1 MRGEG
6 INSRLIVIGIV
17 VIFTTLFGWLLFGNP
32 SYDPYLRVPGMDN
45 RPKGLGENDSVMI
58 GEFFEIFNSSVTK
71 TSGSW
76 PRFRGSDYD
85 NISTDPTPTADSW
98 PAEGPPVLWK
108 VPLGEGH
115 AAPSI
120 YDGKVY
126 ILDYDEKKRADALRC
141 FSLETGEELWK
152 RWYHVAIKRNHG
164 MSRTIPTVTDK
175 YIISMGPRCHV
186 MCLDRVSGDLLW
198 TLDPVRDFGAE
209 IPQWYTAQ
217 CPLVENDIAVIA
229 LGGTELLV
237 GIECSTGRI
246 IWETPNPD
254 AWKMSHSSVLP
265 ATIHGKKMYI
275 YMAVGGVCGVS
286 AEGDDIGKVLWKTS
300 EWSPTVVATSPL
312 YLGNNQI
319 LVTTGY
325 GAGGGRIN
333 IEKNET
339 GFSASVT
346 EIHTPKEGLS
356 SEQQTPLR
364 TGEYI
369 WTINPKD
376 AGAMRNQLTCYHRS
390 DLRTPVWSSGKE
402 SRFGLGPYMV
412 VGDKL
417 FLLNDDSEL
426 FMYRM
431 GTGSAT
437 LIGNHRI
444 LDDGADAWGPL
455 AFADGFLLLR
465 DSRIMVCID
474 ARK

>member
-1 MRGEG
+1 MPVKGLN
-6 INSRLIVIGIV
+6 NSVII
-17 VIFTTLFGWLLFGNP
+17 IAAAAISIILFGWLVLGSP
-32 SYDPYLRVPGMDN
+32 PAQPEIRLPGMDN
-45 RPKGLGENDSVMI
+45 RPKGLGENDSVII
-58 GEFFEIFNSSVTK
+58 GEFFNLLNTSAVK

-76 PRFRGSDYD
+76 PRFRGADFD
-85 NISTDPTPTADSW
+85 NISKDRTPVAESW
-98 PAEGPPVLWK
+98 PPEGPPVIWK

-120 YDGKVY
+120 YEGRVY

-141 FSLETGEELWK
+141 FSLENGEELWN

-164 MSRTIPTVTDK
+164 MSRTIPTVTGK
-175 YIISMGPRCHV
+175 YIVSIGPRCHV
-186 MCLDRVSGDLLW
+186 MCLDQATGDLLW
-198 TLDPVRDFGAE
+198 TLDPVRDYGAE

-217 CPLVENDIAVIA
+217 CPLVDNNIAVIA
-229 LGGTELLV
+229 IGGEDLLM
-237 GIECSTGRI
+237 GIDCATGEILWR
-246 IWETPNPD
+246 TPNPD
-254 AWKMSHSSVLP
+254 KWKMSHSSVIP

-275 YMAVGGVCGVS
+275 YIAIGGICAVS
-286 AEGDDIGKVLWKTS
+286 AEGDDTGTMLWKTS
-300 EWSPTVVATSPL
+300 DWSPTVVATSPL
-312 YLGNNQI
+312 YLGNNEI

-325 GAGGGRIN
+325 GAGGGRVVVKKG
-333 IEKNET
+333 ES

-356 SEQQTPLR
+356 SEQQTPVL

-402 SRFGLGPYMV
+402 SRFGLGPYLV

-426 FMYRM
+426 FLYRI
-431 GTGSAT
+431 GTGTAT
-437 LIGNHRI
+437 LLASHKI
-444 LDDGADAWGPL
+444 LEDGADAWGPL
-455 AFADGFLLLR
+455 AFIDGYLLLR
-465 DSRIMVCID
+465 DSQTMVCLYVG
-474 ARK
+474 K